1 MRSEKRANRY
11 RGTAAVRNIP
21 SQAYPNAITATIPRP
36 EMETPDEK
44 SHDKTRI
51 EYTMP
56 PIITTTG
63 LVRRIVS
70 SEWRGIGRIIIDQHT
85 GS

>member
-1 MRSEKRANRY
+1 VRSEKRANRY

-21 SQAYPNAITATIPRP
+21 SQAYPNAITATIPRL

-44 SHDKTRI
+44 SHDKTKT
-51 EYTMP
+51 EYTLP

-63 LVRRIVS
+63 LVRRLAS
-70 SEWRGIGRIIIDQHT
+70 SEWRAIGCILIDQHT
-85 GS
+85 GN